1 MSEIKF
7 TKTFNNH
14 NRFENEKKIY
24 ESIKERKEFLS
35 IEQNIIDE
43 IDQKEKKKIIKNE
56 EDKKKYRKMFCDLK
70 PFNFILEY
78 KGYKESNK
86 QSDKPEIYLEKG
98 VCDLN
103 VFVKLFYQNFTFP
116 QIRYI

>member
-43 IDQKEKKKIIKNE
+43 IDQKEKEKIIKNE
-56 EDKKKYRKMFCDLK
+56 EDKK
-70 PFNFILEY
+70 E
-78 KGYKESNK
+78 
-86 QSDKPEIYLEKG
+86 
-98 VCDLN
+98 
-103 VFVKLFYQNFTFP
+103 
-116 QIRYI
+116 